1 VRNQSRSPILGVHAL
16 MRDGRRITSPADSTR
31 LVASQ
36 GERKVLHRL
45 LLEVAEEHFP
55 ARVRD

>member
-1 VRNQSRSPILGVHAL
+1 VHAL